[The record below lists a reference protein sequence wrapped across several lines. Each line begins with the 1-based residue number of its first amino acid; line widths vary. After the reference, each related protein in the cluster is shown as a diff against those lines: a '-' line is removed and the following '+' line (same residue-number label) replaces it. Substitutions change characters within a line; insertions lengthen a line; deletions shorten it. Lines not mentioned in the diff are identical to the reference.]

1 MYKLK
6 QAKQCRKRRSLI
18 IPKLI
23 LRGRDIRLHGR
34 VWDGDHLTLIYT
46 VYSMSANATDLAA
59 LGD

>member
-6 QAKQCRKRRSLI
+6 QAKQCRKRLSL

-23 LRGRDIRLHGR
+23 LRGRNIRLHGR